1 MLDTN
6 ESNPKVKMVASS
18 LYLDALF
25 ERRTETN
32 FRIVVPTQVVIHESK
47 N

>member
-1 MLDTN
+1 MSGTN
-6 ESNPKVKMVASS
+6 QSTPKVTMVSSS

-25 ERRTETN
+25 ESKTETD
-32 FRIVVPTQVVIHESK
+32 FRIVVPMQVVIHESK